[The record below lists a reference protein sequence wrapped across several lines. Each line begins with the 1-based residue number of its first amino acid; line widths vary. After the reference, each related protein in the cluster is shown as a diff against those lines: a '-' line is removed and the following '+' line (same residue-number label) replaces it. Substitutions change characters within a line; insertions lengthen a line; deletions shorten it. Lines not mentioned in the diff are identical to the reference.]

1 MKSNNCNALSPARQS
16 LTRLPNSFE
25 QGKELV
31 GSVSVARVRP
41 RTSKGITAIS
51 TSRLEMI
58 PAAPWCLDLSGL
70 ITRAWLSQGIST
82 YLKPTFKQSAHPF
95 PRVATA
101 KRYFGSPQDRPTCTR
116 NSRSG
121 VPCTRWCCLRH
132 KFTRNLPSPDS
143 RGLPQRRSRR

>member
-1 MKSNNCNALSPARQS
+1 MKFQ
-16 LTRLPNSFE
+16 RLPGPVG
-25 QGKELV
+25 QGYRLV
-31 GSVSVARVRP
+31 EYISVARVRP
-41 RTSKGITAIS
+41 RTSKGITAI
-51 TSRLEMI
+51 L
-58 PAAPWCLDLSGL
+58 PAAEEASAALWCLDLSGL

-82 YLKPTFKQSAHPF
+82 YLKPTVKQSAHPF

-132 KFTRNLPSPDS
+132 KPLQEGLPSPDS